1 MHFSLANFIKYKGP
15 SILLLLLVII
25 ISLAMSDIPWLVKF
39 IHGKNGTQE
48 GMTTDDSIPTID
60 KILNDKM
67 ASVSQKLTAIKGLVD
82 IMDNAKDQTQY
93 LSILSDGTK
102 NDTEK
107 IEGITELVEK
117 YLNSS
122 SKATKD
128 MTKDLKSGMADA
140 NSG

>member
-1 MHFSLANFIKYKGP
+1 
-15 SILLLLLVII
+15 
-25 ISLAMSDIPWLVKF
+25 
-39 IHGKNGTQE
+39 
-48 GMTTDDSIPTID
+48 
-60 KILNDKM
+60 
-67 ASVSQKLTAIKGLVD
+67 
-82 IMDNAKDQTQY
+82 MDNAKDQTQY